1 MNEFKKKKKK
11 KKENGKKRL
20 WIKSP
25 NKSRCFAFDWIFL
38 LHFVPEPFWQSTQ
51 TTTDGMAHCILRTMG
66 QRIAKKNIA
75 GKERERATAKW
86 TRTSSRT
93 TLILPDDSDS
103 SHLHLTGLLTVI
115 FGGRGAI
122 DCATHFTANN
132 GQVKITHTIIAN
144 QKNTSACL
152 CLCPSKL
159 SLSLSFPL

>member
-1 MNEFKKKKKK
+1 MNL
-11 KKENGKKRL
+11 KRRKRRRRKMERSASESNHQTKVAASL
-20 WIKSP
+20 LIGSF
-25 NKSRCFAFDWIFL
+25 SSFLFLSHFDNQ
-38 LHFVPEPFWQSTQ
+38 H